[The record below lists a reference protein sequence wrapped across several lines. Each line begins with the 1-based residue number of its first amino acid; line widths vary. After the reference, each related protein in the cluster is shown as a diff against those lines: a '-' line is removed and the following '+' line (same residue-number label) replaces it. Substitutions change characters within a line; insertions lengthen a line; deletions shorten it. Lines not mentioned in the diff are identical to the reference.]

1 VFGRASG
8 FDATLNFAALDGANG
23 FRLDGIDRYDFSGWS
38 VAGAGDISGDGFDDL
53 VSGAPGDNASNVVF
67 GRVSGF
73 GARLDFASLDG
84 ANGFRLDGIARDDS
98 GYSVA
103 GAGDVNGDAGGGYA
117 GASYVVF
124 GRDSGFGASFDLATL
139 DGTNGFSLDGI
150 DEYDQS
156 GRSVAGAGGRQRRRP
171 GRSRHRR
178 RHPRCIWQSFG
189 IWCQRR
195 SHYA

>member
-38 VAGAGDISGDGFDDL
+38 VAGAGDISGDGFSDL
-53 VSGAPGDNASNVVF
+53 IIGAPGA
-67 GRVSGF
+67 
-73 GARLDFASLDG
+73 
-84 ANGFRLDGIARDDS
+84 DS
-98 GYSVA
+98 YQYPRYPAPGE
-103 GAGDVNGDAGGGYA
+103 
-117 GASYVVF
+117 SYVVF
-124 GRDSGFGASFDLATL
+124 GGAAGFGASFDLATL
-139 DGTNGFSLDGI
+139 DGTNGFRLDGI
-150 DEYDQS
+150 GFYANS
-156 GRSVAGAGGRQRRRP
+156 GFSVAGAGGRQRRRP